1 MEVTPYAVEVYAT
14 DDGKVPFS
22 EWLNALKDLQG
33 AARILLRLDRIGRGN
48 LGDYKFIADGVLE
61 LRIDVGPGYRVY
73 FAQPSKQAI
82 VILCAGSKHSQA
94 DDIKKAQR
102 YWIDYRSRDDA

>member
-33 AARILLRLDRIGRGN
+33 AARILLRLDRIKRGI
-48 LGDYKFIADGVLE
+48 LGDYKFIADG
-61 LRIDVGPGYRVY
+61 RVGV
-73 FAQPSKQAI
+73 AN
-82 VILCAGSKHSQA
+82 
-94 DDIKKAQR
+94 
-102 YWIDYRSRDDA
+102 